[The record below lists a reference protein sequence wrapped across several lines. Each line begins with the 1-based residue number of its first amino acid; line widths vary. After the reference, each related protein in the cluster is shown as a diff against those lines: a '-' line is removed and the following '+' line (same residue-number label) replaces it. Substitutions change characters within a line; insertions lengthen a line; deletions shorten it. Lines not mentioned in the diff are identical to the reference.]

1 MRTTRRVAASVAL
14 VLTAGA
20 VALVGAPP
28 SGAGLVFEPNPAE
41 YSCDGGTVD
50 TYTVQPDV
58 DELRIWIAGGEG
70 GNGSAFIGSPT
81 DAASGG
87 LGGTVT
93 ANLAVTPGQVLT
105 VEVGCAGGNATA
117 DPTTP
122 VTGSGGDGAGDGGD
136 GGASQNPGGG
146 GGGSTQIA
154 DQESGD
160 VLLVAGGGGG
170 GGSDVNDSTRGGPG
184 GGPNLPGCDGG
195 AASLR
200 PNCPG
205 KGGTNSTPGAGG
217 NGELSG
223 PNGNPATGAD
233 GGNAPAGTGAGQAA
247 GGGGGGYLG
256 GGSGAGGVA
265 IVPCGGGG
273 GGAGFV
279 DSSITSFGG
288 ESGDHEGDGYALI
301 GSQTFT
307 DVGFD
312 HPFYE
317 DIEWMAAQGIS
328 EGYEPGPTYRPSD
341 PVTRQAMSAFLYR
354 LAGEPEFVLPLSP
367 TFTDVS
373 AAHPFYD
380 EIEWMADAEISTGYE
395 PGPTY
400 RPGAVV
406 TRQAMSAFLYRFAE
420 EPDFP
425 LPPSPTF
432 TDVSDSNAFYDEIE
446 WMAYAEISE
455 GYEPGPTYRPS
466 AAVSRQAMSAFLHR
480 IWLNVIP

>member
-1 MRTTRRVAASVAL
+1 MRHPRSVATFVAL
-14 VLTAGA
+14 VLAAGTA
-20 VALVGAPP
+20 ALVGASPA
-28 SGAGLVFEPNPAE
+28 GAGLFEPNPFE

-50 TYTVQPDV
+50 TYTVQPGV
-58 DELRIWIAGGEG
+58 DEVRIWIAGGEG
-70 GNGSAFIGSPT
+70 GDGSAFIGSPT

-93 ANLAVTPGQVLT
+93 ATLAVEPGQVLT
-105 VEVGCAGGNATA
+105 VEVGCAGGDATA

-122 VTGSGGDGAGDGGD
+122 VTGLGGDGAGDGGD

-170 GGSDVNDSTRGGPG
+170 GGSDVNDDTQGGAG
-184 GGPNLPGCDGG
+184 GGPNLPGANGG
-195 AASLR
+195 AANLR

-205 KGGTNSTPGAGG
+205 QGGTNSTPGAGG

-233 GGNAPAGTGAGQAA
+233 GGSAPAGTGAGQAA

-265 IVPCGGGG
+265 ILPCGGGG

-317 DIEWMAAQGIS
+317 DVEWMAAQGIS
-328 EGYEPGPTYRPSD
+328 EGYQPGPTYRPSAAVTRQAMSAFLYRFAGEPEFPEPSQTFTDVSPSHPFYEEIEWMAFAEVSTGYAPGPTYRPND

-354 LAGEPEFVLPLSP
+354 FALEPE
-367 TFTDVS
+367 
-373 AAHPFYD
+373 
-380 EIEWMADAEISTGYE
+380 
-395 PGPTY
+395 
-400 RPGAVV
+400 
-406 TRQAMSAFLYRFAE
+406 
-420 EPDFP
+420 FP

-432 TDVSDSNAFYDEIE
+432 TDVSASNAFYDEIE
-446 WMAYAEISE
+446 WMAFTEISE
-455 GYEPGPTYRPS
+455 GYQPGPTYRPS
-466 AAVSRQAMSAFLHR
+466 VAVSRQAMSAFLHR
-480 IWLNVIP
+480 YWVNVLP